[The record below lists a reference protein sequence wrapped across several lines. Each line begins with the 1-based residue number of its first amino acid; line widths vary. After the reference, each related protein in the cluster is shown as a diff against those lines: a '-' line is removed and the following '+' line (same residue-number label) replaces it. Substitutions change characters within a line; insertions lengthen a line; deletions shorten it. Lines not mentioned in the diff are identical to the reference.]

1 MPKKSLINTSMVYG
15 DVHAI
20 PLDFVRELKKE
31 PITFNYDC
39 LYIMTPQHRNDA
51 EKGEYEQTKV
61 PFDTIKFKYEPR
73 GENFLRFSLKKICY
87 ELMPVDE
94 KKDPSEQKT
103 ERKGIKYLKMIYLN
117 TDGKEEVLLD
127 TSEGKMKENFETIE
141 FADGEII
148 EEVIVYEGYKGL
160 CGFSITTNRIDK
172 KTNKENY
179 KLIGVNSENSTKI
192 LGKDNDQVAIG
203 IGCYAN
209 ETFGVTGIYF
219 YFVNKI
225 TYSIYQTYGMR
236 QLRAKLKAKCD
247 EKFAQY
253 LEKLK
258 PKLNEEEKLVYDI
271 CNSAETVFFPVLK
284 YLMPY

>member
-1 MPKKSLINTSMVYG
+1 MPKKPLINTSMVYG

-160 CGFSITTNRIDK
+160 CGFSITTNHIDK

-225 TYSIYQTYGMR
+225 IYSIYQTYGMR

-247 EKFAQY
+247 EKFAQD

-271 CNSAETVFFPVLK
+271 CNSAAYRGIAHP
-284 YLMPY
+284 PAP